1 MERDSQQ
8 ESSLKTL
15 PYHQRV
21 NFLALAVDATGWWLG
36 MSFISFATILPLF
49 IRHLGG
55 NNTVVGLIPS
65 LWSLGILLPQI
76 LVARRLER
84 KPYVKGYTFTL
95 AILERLP
102 VLVLA
107 LSTLFLIHRSPSTLL
122 LITFFCLG
130 INALFMGLNMPAY
143 TLLVAKAIPPH
154 YRGRLYGISGAIGGL
169 LGIAGSWLSGW
180 YLIVLPKPLGFTLCF
195 TTAFVLLALSVF
207 PIAFVK
213 ETPTEPSPSQEAQ
226 GKWYEIFHLFGKD
239 RGFLALIIAES
250 FFASASV
257 GPSFYMVYADDR
269 FPWEKTLVRL
279 FNVTATASMFI
290 GGLLWGHMAD
300 RFGNRRVLRI
310 GAGLMA
316 GGLIVALLAPS
327 GLVLSLAVLLSTLG
341 AQAYELSNFNILME
355 YAGPRRVPTYTA
367 ARSLLIAPVRS
378 LFPVGGG
385 RIADLLGHRPLFFI
399 GVIAAGICFFL
410 LRRVREPRYTPSEG
424 EVAKGGD
431 LSALIT

>member
-8 ESSLKTL
+8 GSFLKAL
-15 PYHQRV
+15 PHHQRI
-21 NFLALAVDATGWWLG
+21 NFFALAVDATGWWLG
-36 MSFISFATILPLF
+36 MSFISFSTILPLF
-49 IRHLGG
+49 IRYLGG

-76 LVARRLER
+76 LVAQRLER
-84 KPYVKGYTFTL
+84 KPYVKKYTFTL

-107 LSTLFLIHRSPSTLL
+107 LSTFFLIHRSPSTLL
-122 LITFFCLG
+122 LTTFFCLG
-130 INALFMGLNMPAY
+130 MNALFMGLNMPAY

-154 YRGRLYGISGAIGGL
+154 YRGRLYGISGALGGL
-169 LGIAGSWLSGW
+169 LGVAGSWLSGW
-180 YLIVLPKPLGFTLCF
+180 YLIALPKSLGFALCF
-195 TTAFVLLALSVF
+195 TTAFALLALSVF
-207 PIAFVK
+207 PIALVR
-213 ETPTEPSPSQEAQ
+213 EIPTEPSLDQKDQ
-226 GKWYEIFHLFGKD
+226 GRWYEIFHLFRKD
-239 RGFLALIIAES
+239 RGFLALIIAEG

-257 GPSFYMVYADDR
+257 GPSFYMVYAVDR

-300 RFGNRRVLRI
+300 RFGNRRVLRA
-310 GAGLMA
+310 GASLMA
-316 GGLIVALLAPS
+316 GGLIIALLAPS
-327 GLVLSLAVLLSTLG
+327 GLVLSLAVLLSALG

-378 LFPVGGG
+378 LLPVGGG
-385 RIADLLGHRPLFFI
+385 RIADLLGHRPLFLI
-399 GVIAAGICFFL
+399 GIASAGICLFL
-410 LRRVREPRYTPSEG
+410 LQRVREPRYALSEG
-424 EVAKGGD
+424 EANKGG
-431 LSALIT
+431 I